1 MANLSIPSLPGAGGR
16 PSKGSS
22 ASAPP
27 ALRWSPLLLILLYI
41 ISPFFTVGEYER
53 TVVTRFGQFH
63 SLAGPGLH
71 FRIPFVNGLE
81 TFPIGIQRMQKDHLN
96 TYTVDNQE
104 LDALVTLNYRIPE
117 SEVRRV
123 FTTNRDYRANLESF
137 MIDRFKREMGKIN
150 ITQVAAHRGDV
161 ALAVQ
166 KSLETEAMSLFG
178 ISVVDFQIND
188 IRYTEQYRR
197 AVDAAAIA
205 KAKVEQ
211 SEQER
216 RQAEVVAQRQKIQ
229 AEGEANAVRETGTRQ
244 GRRRAA
250 ALDRASQGQGAGRPR
265 RGQGAGGA
273 GPGAALERLAHPA
286 RGRQALVG
294 QSAGQHVRHRSPALA
309 QSAVRPDPTARPRP
323 RLPPLRLQQPCAHA
337 AACSVTHSCDSA

>member
-1 MANLSIPSLPGAGGR
+1 M
-16 PSKGSS
+16 
-22 ASAPP
+22 
-27 ALRWSPLLLILLYI
+27 LLILLYVV
-41 ISPFFTVGEYER
+41 SPFYTVGEYER

-104 LDALVTLNYRIPE
+104 LDALVTLNYRIPDT
-117 SEVRRV
+117 EVRRV

-137 MIDRFKREMGKIN
+137 MIDRFKREMGKMN

-166 KSLETEAMSLFG
+166 KSLETEALALFG

-188 IRYTEQYRR
+188 IRYTEQYRK

-216 RQAEVVAQRQKIQ
+216 RQAEVVAQRQRIQ
-229 AEGEANAVRETGTRQ
+229 AEGEANAVREQARGKADGELLLSTAQAKGKELV
-244 GRRRAA
+244 GLAEA
-250 ALDRASQGQGAGRPR
+250 KALEAQGQ
-265 RGQGAGGA
+265 
-273 GPGAALERLAHPA
+273 ALRSNAS
-286 RGRQALVG
+286 LVQLEIAKRWSG
-294 QSAGQHVRHRSPALA
+294 NLPVNMYGSAP
-309 QSAVRPDPTARPRP
+309 
-323 RLPPLRLQQPCAHA
+323 LPFLNLQQPEPQTTSTAPR
-337 AACSVTHSCDSA
+337 

>member
-16 PSKGSS
+16 SPAAGS
-22 ASAPP
+22 ARPVWRQVA
-27 ALRWSPLLLILLYI
+27 AAAILLYI
-41 ISPFFTVGEYER
+41 ISPFYTVGEYER

-104 LDALVTLNYRIPE
+104 LDALVTLNFRIPE
-117 SEVRRV
+117 AEVRRV

-161 ALAVQ
+161 ALSVQ
-166 KSLETEAMSLFG
+166 KSLETEALSLFG
-178 ISVVDFQIND
+178 ISIVDFQIND
-188 IRYTEQYRR
+188 IRYTEQYRK
-197 AVDAAAIA
+197 AVDSAAIA

-229 AEGEANAVRETGTRQ
+229 AEGEANAGARAGARQ

-250 ALDRASQGQGAGRPR
+250 ALDGASQGQGAGRPR
-265 RGQGAGGA
+265 RGQGAGGS
-273 GPGAALERLAHPA
+273 GPGAALELLPHPA

-294 QSAGQHVRHRSPALA
+294 QPAGQHVRHRSLAAA
-309 QSAVRPDPTARPRP
+309 QSAAGDADHRPTTAR
-323 RLPPLRLQQPCAHA
+323 
-337 AACSVTHSCDSA
+337 

>member
-1 MANLSIPSLPGAGGR
+1 MANVSIPSLPGAGGR
-16 PSKGSS
+16 PSKGIFGFG
-22 ASAPP
+22 AAGL
-27 ALRWSPLLLILLYI
+27 AVAGLLLILLYI

-117 SEVRRV
+117 GEVRRV

-166 KSLETEAMSLFG
+166 KSLEG
-178 ISVVDFQIND
+178 GGPVVVRHHHRRLPDQ
-188 IRYTEQYRR
+188 RHPLHR
-197 AVDAAAIA
+197 AVPSAP
-205 KAKVEQ
+205 
-211 SEQER
+211 STR
-216 RQAEVVAQRQKIQ
+216 RP
-229 AEGEANAVRETGTRQ
+229 
-244 GRRRAA
+244 
-250 ALDRASQGQGAGRPR
+250 S
-265 RGQGAGGA
+265 
-273 GPGAALERLAHPA
+273 
-286 RGRQALVG
+286 
-294 QSAGQHVRHRSPALA
+294 
-309 QSAVRPDPTARPRP
+309 PRP
-323 RLPPLRLQQPCAHA
+323 RSSSPSRSAARRRSSPSARRSRPRARPTRRARQARGKADGELLLSTAQAKGKELVGLAEAKALEAQGQAIRSNDALIQLEFAKRWSGNLPVNMYASAPLPFLNLHQPETQTT
-337 AACSVTHSCDSA
+337 STTPR

>member
-16 PSKGSS
+16 STRGWFG
-22 ASAPP
+22 AAGL
-27 ALRWSPLLLILLYI
+27 AAVAAAAILLYI
-41 ISPFFTVGEYER
+41 ISPFYTVGEYER
-53 TVVTRFGQFH
+53 TVVTRFGQFD

-104 LDALVTLNYRIPE
+104 LDALVTLNFRIPE
-117 SEVRRV
+117 AEVRRV

-161 ALAVQ
+161 ALSVQ
-166 KSLETEAMSLFG
+166 KSLETEALSLFG
-178 ISVVDFQIND
+178 ISIVDFQIND
-188 IRYTEQYRR
+188 IRYTEQYRK
-197 AVDAAAIA
+197 AVDSAAIA

-229 AEGEANAVRETGTRQ
+229 AEGEANAVREQARGKADGELLLSTAQAKGKELV
-244 GRRRAA
+244 GLAEA
-250 ALDRASQGQGAGRPR
+250 KALEAQGQ
-265 RGQGAGGA
+265 
-273 GPGAALERLAHPA
+273 AL
-286 RGRQALVG
+286 
-294 QSAGQHVRHRSPALA
+294 RSNSSLIQLEVAKRWSGNLPVNMYGTAPLPLLNLQQETQTTA
-309 QSAVRPDPTARPRP
+309 PTTAR
-323 RLPPLRLQQPCAHA
+323 
-337 AACSVTHSCDSA
+337 

>member
-1 MANLSIPSLPGAGGR
+1 MANISIPRLPGTGGR
-16 PSKGSS
+16 PSPGILGFGT
-22 ASAPP
+22 AAM
-27 ALRWSPLLLILLYI
+27 AVAAILAVLLYV
-41 ISPFFTVGEYER
+41 ISPFYTVGEYER
-53 TVVTRFGQFH
+53 TVVTRFGQFE

-71 FRIPFVNGLE
+71 FRVPFVNGLE

-117 SEVRRV
+117 NEVRRV

-166 KSLETEAMSLFG
+166 KSLDAEALALFG
-178 ISVVDFQIND
+178 ISIVDFQIND

-229 AEGEANAVRETGTRQ
+229 AEGEANAVREQARGKADGELLLSTAQAKGKELV
-244 GRRRAA
+244 GLAEA
-250 ALDRASQGQGAGRPR
+250 KALEAQGQALRSNASLIQLEVAKRWSGNLPVNMYGSAPLPLLNLYQPETQTGPTSPR
-265 RGQGAGGA
+265 
-273 GPGAALERLAHPA
+273 
-286 RGRQALVG
+286 
-294 QSAGQHVRHRSPALA
+294 
-309 QSAVRPDPTARPRP
+309 
-323 RLPPLRLQQPCAHA
+323 
-337 AACSVTHSCDSA
+337 

>member
-1 MANLSIPSLPGAGGR
+1 MANTSIPSLPGPGGR
-16 PSKGSS
+16 PGKGVFGFG
-22 ASAPP
+22 AAGLTV
-27 ALRWSPLLLILLYI
+27 AGLALILLYI
-41 ISPFFTVGEYER
+41 ISPFYTVGEYER

-117 SEVRRV
+117 NEVRRV

-166 KSLETEAMSLFG
+166 KSLEAEALSLFG

-216 RQAEVVAQRQKIQ
+216 RQAE
-229 AEGEANAVRETGTRQ
+229 GEANAVREQARGKADGELLLSTAQAKGKELV
-244 GRRRAA
+244 GLAEA
-250 ALDRASQGQGAGRPR
+250 KALEAQGQALRSNASLIQLEVAKRWSGNLPVNMYGSAPLPFLNLHQPETQTTSTAPR
-265 RGQGAGGA
+265 
-273 GPGAALERLAHPA
+273 
-286 RGRQALVG
+286 
-294 QSAGQHVRHRSPALA
+294 
-309 QSAVRPDPTARPRP
+309 
-323 RLPPLRLQQPCAHA
+323 
-337 AACSVTHSCDSA
+337 

>member
-1 MANLSIPSLPGAGGR
+1 LGFGAAGL
-16 PSKGSS
+16 
-22 ASAPP
+22 AVA
-27 ALRWSPLLLILLYI
+27 AILAILLYI
-41 ISPFFTVGEYER
+41 ISPFYTVGEYER
-53 TVVTRFGQFH
+53 TVVTRFGQFD

-117 SEVRRV
+117 NEVRRV

-137 MIDRFKREMGKIN
+137 VIDRFKREMGKIN

-166 KSLETEAMSLFG
+166 KSLEAEALALFG
-178 ISVVDFQIND
+178 VSIVDFQIND

-229 AEGEANAVRETGTRQ
+229 AEGEANAVREQARGKADGELLLSTAQAKGKELV
-244 GRRRAA
+244 GLAEA
-250 ALDRASQGQGAGRPR
+250 KALEAQGQALRSNASLIQLEVAKRWSGNLPVNMYGSAPLPMLNLHQPETQTAPR
-265 RGQGAGGA
+265 
-273 GPGAALERLAHPA
+273 
-286 RGRQALVG
+286 
-294 QSAGQHVRHRSPALA
+294 
-309 QSAVRPDPTARPRP
+309 
-323 RLPPLRLQQPCAHA
+323 
-337 AACSVTHSCDSA
+337 